1 MEEKKKMESWSRV
14 SSTGSSRCTDISNIK
29 SLFLKNITWFEIL
42 SKYWNL
48 TLVLYLMEYELP
60 WKQRQC
66 GRIWTSQ
73 IAETHPYINSK
84 SKKKN
89 TVGCLFVLF
98 MGSSAV
104 QKLLRLI
111 RSYLLII
118 FIVIT
123 LGVGSEKI
131 LLWFMSESVQPIF
144 SSRLTFR
151 SLIHLELI
159 FVYGL
164 WNVPIS
170 LFYM

>member
-1 MEEKKKMESWSRV
+1 M
-14 SSTGSSRCTDISNIK
+14 
-29 SLFLKNITWFEIL
+29 
-42 SKYWNL
+42 
-48 TLVLYLMEYELP
+48 
-60 WKQRQC
+60 
-66 GRIWTSQ
+66 
-73 IAETHPYINSK
+73 
-84 SKKKN
+84 
-89 TVGCLFVLF
+89 GCLFVLF

-151 SLIHLELI
+151 SLLHLELI

-164 WNVPIS
+164 WSVLIS